1 VTIKTLK
8 IKLFWKVVLYFWL
21 VFTAIFF
28 FTLFFTYINSDSIRY
43 RNLPPHMMMKLD
55 NTSRKIRFILRE
67 HAQLNKNPP
76 KFLNNVFLLNEDNL
90 DHFGK
95 EIPNMLLNLDKRVI
109 KERRPGIAFK
119 KQIIYFG
126 GKKLRTPSETYRVYI
141 KQPFS
146 FLSRGYF
153 GEFIREFAIN
163 LFVSTFLLSFPLS
176 FWLAWLFTR
185 PIKKLQTAIQDLSND
200 LNDKD
205 KLIQIS
211 KRGDEFGD
219 LARDFDLMAT
229 HLNEIIRSKTR
240 LLSDVSHELKSPLAR
255 LQIAL
260 GIANKKQPSE
270 SSELE
275 RIKLEADRM
284 NQMITGLLDY
294 AKIDNQYAKP
304 EEQTFNLSEL
314 LEILVEDA
322 AFESHQNQ
330 IAITT
335 EIQQGINITAI
346 KSLLVSCIENILRN
360 AIRYAEK
367 EINISC
373 HTENA
378 TNSNHKSSVI
388 ITISDDGQ
396 GVEEEQLEKIFD
408 AFYRP
413 EIDRSRQSGGV
424 GLGLSIAQKAV
435 LLHNGKITAQNIKPH
450 GLKLTISLPL

>member
-1 VTIKTLK
+1 MKALK
-8 IKLFWKVVLYFWL
+8 IKLFWKVLLYFWL

-43 RNLPPHMMMKLD
+43 RNLPPHMMKKLE
-55 NTSRKIRFILRE
+55 NTSRKMRFILRE

-76 KFLNNVFLLNEDNL
+76 QFLNNVYLLNESHL

-95 EIPNMLLNLDKRVI
+95 EIPSMLLNLDKRVL

-119 KQIIYFG
+119 KQTLYFG
-126 GKKLRTPSETYRVYI
+126 GKRLKTPLQTYRIYI

-200 LNDKD
+200 LNDKN

-211 KRGDEFGD
+211 KRRDEFGD
-219 LARDFDLMAT
+219 LAKDFDLMAT
-229 HLNEIIRSKTR
+229 HLNEIISSKTR

-260 GIANKKQPSE
+260 GIANRKQPFE

-314 LEILVEDA
+314 LEILVKDA
-322 AFESHQNQ
+322 AFEGHQNQ
-330 IAITT
+330 INIKT
-335 EIQQGINITAI
+335 ELQQDINITAI
-346 KSLLVSCIENILRN
+346 KSLLISCIENILRN

-373 HTENA
+373 YCQNA
-378 TNSNHKSSVI
+378 TNNSQKKSVI

-396 GVEEEQLEKIFD
+396 GVEEKQLQKIFD

-413 EIDRSRQSGGV
+413 EMDRSRQSGGV
-424 GLGLSIAQKAV
+424 GLGLSIALKAI
-435 LLHNGKITAQNIKPH
+435 LLHDGKISAQNIKPH
-450 GLKLTISLPL
+450 GLKITISLPI

>member
-1 VTIKTLK
+1 
-8 IKLFWKVVLYFWL
+8 
-21 VFTAIFF
+21 
-28 FTLFFTYINSDSIRY
+28 
-43 RNLPPHMMMKLD
+43 MMKLE

-67 HAQLNKNPP
+67 HSHLKDNPP
-76 KFLNNVFLLNEDNL
+76 AFLNNIYLLNEKDQ

-95 EIPNMLLNLDKRVI
+95 LIPETLLVLDRRVKKAKR
-109 KERRPGIAFK
+109 PAIASR
-119 KQIIYFG
+119 KQTLYFG
-126 GKKLRTPSETYRVYI
+126 GKQLRTSSSTYRVYI
-141 KQPFS
+141 KQSFS

-153 GEFIREFAIN
+153 GQFVREFAVN

-200 LNDKD
+200 LNDKE
-205 KLIQIS
+205 KLVQIA
-211 KRGDEFGD
+211 KRRDEFGD
-219 LARDFDLMAT
+219 LARDFDSMAV
-229 HLNEIIRSKTR
+229 HLNEIISSKTR

-260 GIANKKQPSE
+260 GIAAKKQE
-270 SSELE
+270 VELSELQ

-294 AKIDNQYAKP
+294 AKMDNQYIKP
-304 EEQTFNLSEL
+304 EAQSFNLSEL
-314 LEILVEDA
+314 LEILINDA

-330 IAITT
+330 I
-335 EIQQGINITAI
+335 EIKTHLQQEIHITAI
-346 KSLLVSCIENILRN
+346 KPLLISCIENILRN

-373 HTENA
+373 YTQKNGDNKNE
-378 TNSNHKSSVI
+378 VI
-388 ITISDDGQ
+388 ISICDDGQ
-396 GVEEEQLEKIFD
+396 GVDDDQLLKIFD

-413 EIDRSRQSGGV
+413 EIDRSRHSGGV

-435 LLHNGKITAQNIKPH
+435 LLHHGKIDAQNLEPH